1 MKILLIGQKG
11 QLAKELIRKLQPIGE
26 IISVDRLQFDI
37 GNKNQVTETVKVVSP
52 DLVINASAYN
62 DVDGAEEN
70 RELAMTVNADGPGW
84 LAKVCKTISVP
95 LIHYSTNF
103 VFDGTKGLPY
113 VETDIPNPVNVYGL
127 SKLRGE
133 EAIQSETNSFMI
145 FRLAWLYSAHGN
157 NFVTKFIQWAKQK
170 ETIHIVDDQFGS
182 PTWAR
187 FVAECTGKI
196 LEQVI
201 IDSCVSSG
209 FEESIKKFSGIY
221 HLTSDGCASKFEWA
235 CYIKESGV
243 LGKLATNVTVLE
255 CGSSHFP
262 DLAVRPKNVSLGNEK
277 SKNAFAIENKNW
289 KEYFDLFAESYH
301 WNSQRSNSMLIED

>member
-11 QLAKELIRKLQPIGE
+11 QLAKELIWKLQPIGE

-37 GNKNQVTETVKVVSP
+37 GNKDQVTETVKAVSP

-113 VETDIPNPVNVYGL
+113 VETDIPNPVNFYGL

-209 FEESIKKFSGIY
+209 FEESIKKLSGIY
-221 HLTSDGCASKFEWA
+221 HLTSDGCASKYEWA
-235 CYIKESGV
+235 SYIKESGI
-243 LGKLATNVTVLE
+243 LGDLAKKIMIRNCSSE
-255 CGSSHFP
+255 CFP
-262 DLAVRPKNVSLGNEK
+262 SFAVRPKNVPLDTKKLKEV
-277 SKNAFAIENKNW
+277 FAIRNKHW
-289 KEYFDLFAESYH
+289 KDYFDLFAESYH
-301 WNSQRSNSMLIED
+301 QRSNSILIED